1 MAAMDIVALPTLK
14 DSFPF
19 SVIDAV
25 AMGKPVVTTTV
36 GDLPL
41 AVVDGQNGLLVPPGE
56 IEPLTLALERLV
68 LDREMRQRFGERGRK
83 LIEEHFSPMVMAEKL
98 EAMYTSVLDIQKGR
112 R

>member
-1 MAAMDIVALPTLK
+1 MDIVALPTFK

-25 AMGKPVVTTTV
+25 ALGKAVVTTTV

-68 LDREMRQRFGERGRK
+68 HDRELRQCFGERGRK
-83 LIEEHFSPMVMAEKL
+83 LIEEHFSPYVMAKKL
-98 EAMYTSVLDIQKGR
+98 EAMYASVLDLQKSR